1 MSENNNMEDRIDK
14 YLLGQMSEEERST
27 FEKELSAD
35 DILKQEVEAAALVS
49 SSVCRNKVKDILQQA
64 EAEYQL
70 EMEERID
77 TYIMGRMSPSEAI
90 EFEMELKENTSLKE
104 KYDAQKQVAS
114 AVKRLQ
120 LKALMEEAEAEI
132 AAEPERE
139 SIFKRIFGSIEIK
152 FEVPAVRRAAY
163 SFAVAASLALV
174 AGIGFDMQQTSVYR
188 NSAEGLMAELSQ
200 ARGGSDIDDLMIL
213 CNADITSKNESKVA
227 RLRSNFELV
236 KRKLVEVEE
245 KDALRNF
252 KNPISGDYVMQVYGI
267 PPCSEIGRLKDMVKE
282 AILDGQI
289 GNNFEEADALMRE
302 LAPQLGLKEQ

>member
-49 SSVCRNKVKDILQQA
+49 SSVCRNKVKDILHQA

-152 FEVPAVRRAAY
+152 FEVPSVRRAAY

-200 ARGGSDIDDLMIL
+200 ARGGSDIDDLLDDACAMII
-213 CNADITSKNESKVA
+213 D
-227 RLRSNFELV
+227 
-236 KRKLVEVEE
+236 
-245 KDALRNF
+245 
-252 KNPISGDYVMQVYGI
+252 GDSDSAIVTL
-267 PPCSEIGRLKDMVKE
+267 EE
-282 AILDGQI
+282 AISMIESELKEVDTTTEEGQYDILMLTMQRDDAEWYKAVALMKDGKHRQAKKQLKAI
-289 GNNFEEADALMRE
+289 VAAGNRHAEEAARILDKNKLF
-302 LAPQLGLKEQ
+302 

>member
-35 DILKQEVEAAALVS
+35 DALKQEVEAAALVS
-49 SSVCRNKVKDILQQA
+49 SSVCRNKVKDILHQA

-77 TYIMGRMSPSEAI
+77 TYIMGRMSPSEAA
-90 EFEMELKENTSLKE
+90 EFESELKEDISLKE
-104 KYDAQKQVAS
+104 KYDAQKHVAS
-114 AVKRLQ
+114 AVQRLQ

-200 ARGGSDIDDLMIL
+200 ARGGSDIDDLLDDACAMII
-213 CNADITSKNESKVA
+213 D
-227 RLRSNFELV
+227 
-236 KRKLVEVEE
+236 
-245 KDALRNF
+245 
-252 KNPISGDYVMQVYGI
+252 GDSDSAIVTL
-267 PPCSEIGRLKDMVKE
+267 EE
-282 AILDGQI
+282 AISMIESELKAVDTTTEEGQYDILMLTMQRDDAEWYKAVALMKDGKHRQAKKQLKAI
-289 GNNFEEADALMRE
+289 VAAGNRHAEEAARILDKNKLF
-302 LAPQLGLKEQ
+302 

>member
-1 MSENNNMEDRIDK
+1 MEDRIDK

-200 ARGGSDIDDLMIL
+200 ARGGSDIDDLLDDACTMIT
-213 CNADITSKNESKVA
+213 D
-227 RLRSNFELV
+227 
-236 KRKLVEVEE
+236 
-245 KDALRNF
+245 
-252 KNPISGDYVMQVYGI
+252 GDSDSAIVTL
-267 PPCSEIGRLKDMVKE
+267 EE
-282 AILDGQI
+282 AISMIESELKEVDTTTEEGQYDILMLTMQRDDAEWYKAVALMKDGKHRQAKKQLKAI
-289 GNNFEEADALMRE
+289 VAAGNRHAEEAARILDKNKLF
-302 LAPQLGLKEQ
+302 

>member
-1 MSENNNMEDRIDK
+1 MSKNNNMEDRIDK

-200 ARGGSDIDDLMIL
+200 ARGGSDIDDLLDDACTMIT
-213 CNADITSKNESKVA
+213 D
-227 RLRSNFELV
+227 
-236 KRKLVEVEE
+236 
-245 KDALRNF
+245 
-252 KNPISGDYVMQVYGI
+252 GDSDSAIVTL
-267 PPCSEIGRLKDMVKE
+267 EE
-282 AILDGQI
+282 AISMIESELKEVDTTTEEGQYDILMLTMQRDDAEWYKAVALMKDGKHRQAKKQLKAI
-289 GNNFEEADALMRE
+289 VAAGNRHAEEAARILDKNKLF
-302 LAPQLGLKEQ
+302 

>member
-152 FEVPAVRRAAY
+152 FEVPSVRRAAY

-200 ARGGSDIDDLMIL
+200 ARGGSDIDDLLDDACAMII
-213 CNADITSKNESKVA
+213 D
-227 RLRSNFELV
+227 
-236 KRKLVEVEE
+236 
-245 KDALRNF
+245 
-252 KNPISGDYVMQVYGI
+252 GDSDSAIVTL
-267 PPCSEIGRLKDMVKE
+267 EE
-282 AILDGQI
+282 AISMIESELKEVDTTTEEGQYDILMLTMQRDDAEWYKAVALMKDGKHRQAKKQLKAI
-289 GNNFEEADALMRE
+289 VAAGNRHAEEAARILDKNKLF
-302 LAPQLGLKEQ
+302 

>member
-200 ARGGSDIDDLMIL
+200 ARGGSDIDDLLDDACTMIT
-213 CNADITSKNESKVA
+213 D
-227 RLRSNFELV
+227 
-236 KRKLVEVEE
+236 
-245 KDALRNF
+245 
-252 KNPISGDYVMQVYGI
+252 GDSDSAIVTL
-267 PPCSEIGRLKDMVKE
+267 EE
-282 AILDGQI
+282 AISIIESELKEVDTTTEEGQYDILMLTMQRDDAEWYKAVALMKDGKHRQAKKQLKAI
-289 GNNFEEADALMRE
+289 VAAGNRHAEEATRILDKNKLF
-302 LAPQLGLKEQ
+302 

>member
-139 SIFKRIFGSIEIK
+139 SIFKRNFGSIEIK

-200 ARGGSDIDDLMIL
+200 ARGGSDIDDLLDDACTMIT
-213 CNADITSKNESKVA
+213 D
-227 RLRSNFELV
+227 
-236 KRKLVEVEE
+236 
-245 KDALRNF
+245 
-252 KNPISGDYVMQVYGI
+252 GDSDSAIVTL
-267 PPCSEIGRLKDMVKE
+267 EE
-282 AILDGQI
+282 AISMIESELKEVDTTTEEGQYDILMLTMQRDDAEWYKAVALMKDGKHRQAKKQLKAI
-289 GNNFEEADALMRE
+289 VAAGNRHAEEAARILDKNKLF
-302 LAPQLGLKEQ
+302 

>member
-49 SSVCRNKVKDILQQA
+49 SSVCRNKVKDILHQA

-200 ARGGSDIDDLMIL
+200 ARGGSDIDDLLDDACTMIT
-213 CNADITSKNESKVA
+213 D
-227 RLRSNFELV
+227 
-236 KRKLVEVEE
+236 
-245 KDALRNF
+245 
-252 KNPISGDYVMQVYGI
+252 GDSDSAIVTL
-267 PPCSEIGRLKDMVKE
+267 EE
-282 AILDGQI
+282 AISMIESELKEVDTTTEEGQYDILMLTMQRDDAEWYKAVALMKDGKHRQAKKQLKAI
-289 GNNFEEADALMRE
+289 VAAGNRHAEEAARILDKNKLF
-302 LAPQLGLKEQ
+302 

>member
-1 MSENNNMEDRIDK
+1 MEDRIDK

-49 SSVCRNKVKDILQQA
+49 SSVCRNKVKDILHQA

-152 FEVPAVRRAAY
+152 FEVPSVRRAAY

-188 NSAEGLMAELSQ
+188 NSAEELMVELSQ
-200 ARGGSDIDDLMIL
+200 ARGGSDIDDLLDDACAMII
-213 CNADITSKNESKVA
+213 D
-227 RLRSNFELV
+227 
-236 KRKLVEVEE
+236 
-245 KDALRNF
+245 
-252 KNPISGDYVMQVYGI
+252 GDSDSAIVTL
-267 PPCSEIGRLKDMVKE
+267 EE
-282 AILDGQI
+282 AISMIESELKEVDTTTEEGQYDILMLTMQRDDAEWYKAVALMKDGKHRQAKKQLKAI
-289 GNNFEEADALMRE
+289 VAAGNRHAEEAARILDKNKLF
-302 LAPQLGLKEQ
+302 

>member
-77 TYIMGRMSPSEAI
+77 TYIMGRMSPLEAI

-200 ARGGSDIDDLMIL
+200 ARGGSDIDDLLDDACTMIT
-213 CNADITSKNESKVA
+213 D
-227 RLRSNFELV
+227 
-236 KRKLVEVEE
+236 
-245 KDALRNF
+245 
-252 KNPISGDYVMQVYGI
+252 GDSDSAIVTL
-267 PPCSEIGRLKDMVKE
+267 EE
-282 AILDGQI
+282 AISMIESELKEVDTTTEEGQYDILMLTMQRDDAEWYKAVALMKDGKHRQAKKQLKAI
-289 GNNFEEADALMRE
+289 VAAGNRHAEEAARILDKNKLF
-302 LAPQLGLKEQ
+302 

>member
-139 SIFKRIFGSIEIK
+139 AIFKRTFGSIEIK

-200 ARGGSDIDDLMIL
+200 ARGGSDIDDLLDDACTMIT
-213 CNADITSKNESKVA
+213 D
-227 RLRSNFELV
+227 
-236 KRKLVEVEE
+236 
-245 KDALRNF
+245 
-252 KNPISGDYVMQVYGI
+252 GDSDSAIVTL
-267 PPCSEIGRLKDMVKE
+267 EE
-282 AILDGQI
+282 AISMIESELKEVDTTTEEGQYDILMLTMQRDDAEWYKAVALMKDGKHRQAKKQLKAI
-289 GNNFEEADALMRE
+289 VAAGNRHAEEAARILDKNKLF
-302 LAPQLGLKEQ
+302 

>member
-1 MSENNNMEDRIDK
+1 MSKNNNMEDRIDK

-49 SSVCRNKVKDILQQA
+49 SSVCRNKVKDILHQA

-132 AAEPERE
+132 SAEPERE
-139 SIFKRIFGSIEIK
+139 SIFKLIFGSIEIK

-200 ARGGSDIDDLMIL
+200 ARGGSDIDDLLDDACTMIT
-213 CNADITSKNESKVA
+213 D
-227 RLRSNFELV
+227 
-236 KRKLVEVEE
+236 
-245 KDALRNF
+245 
-252 KNPISGDYVMQVYGI
+252 GDSDSAIVTL
-267 PPCSEIGRLKDMVKE
+267 EE
-282 AILDGQI
+282 AISIIESELKEVDTTTEEGQYDILMLTMQRDDAEWYKAVALMKDGKHRQAKKQLKAI
-289 GNNFEEADALMRE
+289 VAAGNRHAEEAARIIDKNKLF
-302 LAPQLGLKEQ
+302 

>member
-200 ARGGSDIDDLMIL
+200 ARGGSDIDDLLDDACTMIT
-213 CNADITSKNESKVA
+213 D
-227 RLRSNFELV
+227 
-236 KRKLVEVEE
+236 
-245 KDALRNF
+245 
-252 KNPISGDYVMQVYGI
+252 GDSDSAIVTL
-267 PPCSEIGRLKDMVKE
+267 EE
-282 AILDGQI
+282 AISMIESELKEVDTTTEEGQYDILMLTMQRDDAEWYKAVALMKDGKHRQAKKQLKAI
-289 GNNFEEADALMRE
+289 VAAGNRHAEEAARIIDKNKLF
-302 LAPQLGLKEQ
+302 

>member
-1 MSENNNMEDRIDK
+1 MSKNNNMEDRIDK

-49 SSVCRNKVKDILQQA
+49 SSVCRNKVKDILHQA
-64 EAEYQL
+64 DAEYQL

-77 TYIMGRMSPSEAI
+77 TYIMGRMSPSESI

-200 ARGGSDIDDLMIL
+200 ARGGSDIDDLLDDACTMIT
-213 CNADITSKNESKVA
+213 D
-227 RLRSNFELV
+227 
-236 KRKLVEVEE
+236 
-245 KDALRNF
+245 
-252 KNPISGDYVMQVYGI
+252 GDSDSAIVTL
-267 PPCSEIGRLKDMVKE
+267 EE
-282 AILDGQI
+282 AISIIESELKEVDTTTEEGQYDILMLTMQRDDAEWYKAVALMKDGKHRQAKKQLKAI
-289 GNNFEEADALMRE
+289 VAAGNRHAEEAARIIDKNKLF
-302 LAPQLGLKEQ
+302 

>member
-200 ARGGSDIDDLMIL
+200 ARGGSDIDDLLDDACTMIT
-213 CNADITSKNESKVA
+213 D
-227 RLRSNFELV
+227 
-236 KRKLVEVEE
+236 
-245 KDALRNF
+245 
-252 KNPISGDYVMQVYGI
+252 GDSDSAIVTL
-267 PPCSEIGRLKDMVKE
+267 EE
-282 AILDGQI
+282 AISMIESELKEVDTTTEEGQYDI
-289 GNNFEEADALMRE
+289 LMLTMQRDDAEWYKAVALMKEGKHRQAKKQLKAIVAAGNRHAEEAARILDKNKLF
-302 LAPQLGLKEQ
+302 

>member
-49 SSVCRNKVKDILQQA
+49 SSVCRNKVKDILHQA

-188 NSAEGLMAELSQ
+188 NTAEGLMAEFSQ
-200 ARGGSDIDDLMIL
+200 ARGGSDIDDLLDDACTMIT
-213 CNADITSKNESKVA
+213 D
-227 RLRSNFELV
+227 
-236 KRKLVEVEE
+236 
-245 KDALRNF
+245 
-252 KNPISGDYVMQVYGI
+252 GDSDSAIVTL
-267 PPCSEIGRLKDMVKE
+267 EE
-282 AILDGQI
+282 AISMIESELKEVDTTTEEGQYDILMLTMQRDDAEWYKAVALMKDGKHRQAKKQLKAI
-289 GNNFEEADALMRE
+289 VAAGNRHAEEAARILDKNKLF
-302 LAPQLGLKEQ
+302 

>member
-200 ARGGSDIDDLMIL
+200 ARGGSDIDDLLDDACTMIT
-213 CNADITSKNESKVA
+213 D
-227 RLRSNFELV
+227 
-236 KRKLVEVEE
+236 
-245 KDALRNF
+245 
-252 KNPISGDYVMQVYGI
+252 GDSDSAIVTL
-267 PPCSEIGRLKDMVKE
+267 EE
-282 AILDGQI
+282 AISMIESELKEVDTTTEEGQYDILMLTMQRDDAEWYKAVALMKDGKHRQAKKQLKAI
-289 GNNFEEADALMRE
+289 VAAGNRHAEEAARILDKNKLF
-302 LAPQLGLKEQ
+302 

>member
-35 DILKQEVEAAALVS
+35 DALKQEVEAAALVS
-49 SSVCRNKVKDILQQA
+49 SSVCRNKVKDILHQA

-77 TYIMGRMSPSEAI
+77 TYIMGRMSPSEAA
-90 EFEMELKENTSLKE
+90 EFESELKEDISLKE
-104 KYDAQKQVAS
+104 KYDAQKHVAS
-114 AVKRLQ
+114 AVQRLQ

-188 NSAEGLMAELSQ
+188 NSAEGLMAELSM
-200 ARGGSDIDDLMIL
+200 ARGGSDIDDLLYDACTMITEGNSNSAL
-213 CNADITSKNESKVA
+213 VTLEEAISMIESELKEVDITTEEGQYDNRMLTMQHDDAEWYKAVA
-227 RLRSNFELV
+227 LMKDGKHRQAKKQLKSIVAAGNRHA
-236 KRKLVEVEE
+236 EE
-245 KDALRNF
+245 AAR
-252 KNPISGDYVMQVYGI
+252 
-267 PPCSEIGRLKDMVKE
+267 
-282 AILDGQI
+282 ILDK
-289 GNNFEEADALMRE
+289 NKLF
-302 LAPQLGLKEQ
+302 

>member
-174 AGIGFDMQQTSVYR
+174 AGIGFDMQQISVYR

-200 ARGGSDIDDLMIL
+200 ARGGSDIDDLLDDACTMIT
-213 CNADITSKNESKVA
+213 D
-227 RLRSNFELV
+227 
-236 KRKLVEVEE
+236 
-245 KDALRNF
+245 
-252 KNPISGDYVMQVYGI
+252 GDSDSAIVTL
-267 PPCSEIGRLKDMVKE
+267 EE
-282 AILDGQI
+282 AISMIESELKEVDTTTEEGQYDILMLTMQRDDAEWYKAVALMKDGKHRQAKKQLKAI
-289 GNNFEEADALMRE
+289 VAAGNRRAEEAARILDKNKLF
-302 LAPQLGLKEQ
+302 

>member
-49 SSVCRNKVKDILQQA
+49 SSVCRNKVKDILHQA

-132 AAEPERE
+132 AAE
-139 SIFKRIFGSIEIK
+139 
-152 FEVPAVRRAAY
+152 
-163 SFAVAASLALV
+163 
-174 AGIGFDMQQTSVYR
+174 GINLQTH
-188 NSAEGLMAELSQ
+188 
-200 ARGGSDIDDLMIL
+200 
-213 CNADITSKNESKVA
+213 
-227 RLRSNFELV
+227 F
-236 KRKLVEVEE
+236 RKHR
-245 KDALRNF
+245 D
-252 KNPISGDYVMQVYGI
+252 QV
-267 PPCSEIGRLKDMVKE
+267 
-282 AILDGQI
+282 
-289 GNNFEEADALMRE
+289 
-302 LAPQLGLKEQ
+302 